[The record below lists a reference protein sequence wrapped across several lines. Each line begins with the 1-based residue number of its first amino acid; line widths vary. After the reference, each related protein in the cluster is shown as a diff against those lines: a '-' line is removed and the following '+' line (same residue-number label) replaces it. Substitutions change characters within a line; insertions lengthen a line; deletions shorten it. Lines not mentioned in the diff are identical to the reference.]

1 MLAAIEFF
9 GQTLDWG
16 DLGMIGLL
24 VLLEGA
30 LSIDNALVLGLLAK
44 RLPKEQQ
51 RKALTYGLIG
61 AFVFRFIAVFMAAL
75 LLKWRF
81 VKLLGGGYLVYIAVK
96 HLLFER
102 HEDDGEV
109 HFTALGEP
117 MLVHERTGEPLT
129 ETEEE
134 SEIQQRAPL
143 PVPGHKRSGAKF
155 AKFWPTVL
163 VIELTDVAFAVDS
176 ILAAIGVVGS
186 APPGTPKDALHPKL
200 WVIIAGG
207 LLGVILMRFA
217 AVIFIKL
224 LERFPRFSTAAYLLV
239 LVIGGKLLIDWGFNS
254 EEHPHRVDFHTPT
267 TAAFWIFWGLMAAT
281 FAIGFVPKR
290 GHRKTGAD

>member
-9 GQTLDWG
+9 GQTLDWS

-61 AFVFRFIAVFMAAL
+61 AFVFRFVAVFMAAL
-75 LLKWRF
+75 LLKWRI
-81 VKLLGGGYLVYIAVK
+81 VKLLGGGYLVYIAIK
-96 HLLFER
+96 HLFFES

-109 HFTALGEP
+109 HFTAEGEP
-117 MLVHERTGEPLT
+117 TLVHERTGEPLT
-129 ETEEE
+129 PEDEEA
-134 SEIQQRAPL
+134 EIQQRAHLPL
-143 PVPGHKRSGAKF
+143 PRQTRKL
-155 AKFWPTVL
+155 AKFWPTVF
-163 VIELTDVAFAVDS
+163 VIEMTDIAFAVDS

-186 APPGTPKDALHPKL
+186 RQEKL
-200 WVIIAGG
+200 WVIIMGG

-217 AVIFIKL
+217 AVIFIKM

-239 LVIGGKLLIDWGFNS
+239 LVIGGKLVVDWWFNT
-254 EEHPHRVDFHTPT
+254 EAYAKLHPEHPHLVDFHSPSSP
-267 TAAFWIFWGLMAAT
+267 AFWIFWALMLLT
-281 FAIGFVPKR
+281 FATGFLPKR
-290 GHRKTGAD
+290 GERGKHAKA

>member
-1 MLAAIEFF
+1 MLAAIDIY
-9 GQTLDWG
+9 GQTLDWS

-61 AFVFRFIAVFMAAL
+61 AFVFRFIAVCMAAYL
-75 LLKWRF
+75 LEWRI

-96 HLLFER
+96 HLFFES

-109 HFTALGEP
+109 HFTAEGEP
-117 MLVHERTGEPLT
+117 TLVHERTGEPLT
-129 ETEEE
+129 PEEE
-134 SEIQQRAPL
+134 ETEIQQRAPL
-143 PVPGHKRSGAKF
+143 PLPRQPRNY
-155 AKFWPTVL
+155 AKFWPTVF
-163 VIELTDVAFAVDS
+163 VIEMTDIAFAVDS

-186 APPGTPKDALHPKL
+186 RQSKL

-217 AVIFIKL
+217 AVIFIKML
-224 LERFPRFSTAAYLLV
+224 DRFPRFGTAAYLLV
-239 LVIGGKLLIDWGFNS
+239 LVIGGKLLVDWWFNVPNPND
-254 EEHPHRVDFHTPT
+254 PHAGEVVNFHSLSSP
-267 TAAFWIFWGLMAAT
+267 AFWIFWGLMAAT
-281 FAIGFVPKR
+281 FATGFLPKK
-290 GHRKTGAD
+290 HERKHDVAN

>member
-1 MLAAIEFF
+1 MLATLELF
-9 GQTLDWG
+9 GQTLDWS

-75 LLKWRF
+75 LLKWRI
-81 VKLLGGGYLVYIAVK
+81 VKLLGGGYLVYIAIK
-96 HLLFER
+96 HLFFES

-109 HFTALGEP
+109 HFTAEGQP
-117 MLVHERTGEPLT
+117 TLVHERTGEPLT
-129 ETEEE
+129 PDEEE
-134 SEIQQRAPL
+134 AEIQQRAHLPL
-143 PVPGHKRSGAKF
+143 PRQTRKL
-155 AKFWPTVL
+155 AKFWPTVF
-163 VIELTDVAFAVDS
+163 VIEMTDIAFAVDS

-186 APPGTPKDALHPKL
+186 RQEKL

-217 AVIFIKL
+217 AVIFIKML
-224 LERFPRFSTAAYLLV
+224 DRFPRFGTAAYLLV
-239 LVIGGKLLIDWGFNS
+239 LVIGGKLLVDWWFNS
-254 EEHPHRVDFHTPT
+254 AEHPHAVDFHSPSS
-267 TAAFWIFWGLMAAT
+267 AAFWVFWGLMVLT
-281 FAIGFVPKR
+281 FATGFLPKR
-290 GHRKTGAD
+290 GQRTHVTE